1 MKRFFAG
8 LLCLLTMGAFSLS
21 LTGCTLK
28 TGIDLMQLPK
38 PNKDRQA
45 ITDELERVRSVDA
58 VEDAPYEGENRNTVQ
73 MVDLDGD
80 GVEEVVAFFR
90 APANGNTYE
99 ALVLAKDSDESYTCV
114 GRIEGTGAR
123 IGEVSYPIISEDGR
137 RCILMSMEKIG
148 DQGSHLIA
156 ADYTDGNIE
165 IMLETDYISLL
176 TVDLDS
182 NGAQDVFLITG
193 GQESR
198 RTASIYTYHA
208 EDKSLSLM
216 SESPLSSSA
225 KIISRV
231 DSGYIADNQP
241 AVFVEETVS
250 GGSGQQTDIFVYQ
263 AKEGLR
269 NLALSTENGT
279 GRGTYRVVPAD
290 ACDINGDGLTEIP
303 RAVHMVGSMAKDADA
318 VYMLDWYLYDAN
330 GDPTYVE
337 TTYRNVSQEWDFRIS
352 QDWYD
357 AVHAVKGSK
366 DGTDYTT
373 FEVYVKDGTS
383 IPLLTIY
390 YILGDENEVREQID
404 NTQGLFA
411 LDATDSGVFAAGI
424 PDEAAQSSLKL
435 TEDQVR
441 ERFSLIATDWSEPQ
455 S

>member
-8 LLCLLTMGAFSLS
+8 LLCLLTMGTCSLS

-114 GRIEGTGAR
+114 GRIPGTGAR
-123 IGEVSYPIISEDGR
+123 IGKVSYPIISSDGR
-137 RCILMSMEKIG
+137 RCILMSMDKTG

-156 ADYTDGNIE
+156 ADYTGEGIDV
-165 IMLETDYISLL
+165 MLETDYISLL
-176 TVDLDS
+176 TTDLDS
-182 NGAQDVFLITG
+182 DGAQDIFLITG
-193 GQESR
+193 GQENR
-198 RTASIYTYHA
+198 RTASIYTYH
-208 EDKSLSLM
+208 EGEESLSLM

-231 DSGYIADNQP
+231 DSGYIADKQP

-263 AKEGLR
+263 AEEGLR
-269 NLALSTENGT
+269 NLALSTESGT

-303 RAVHMVGSMAKDADA
+303 RAVHMVGSMAKDTDA

-330 GDPTYVE
+330 GDPAYVE

-390 YILGDENEVREQID
+390 YILGAESEVREQID
-404 NTQGLFA
+404 NTPGLFA
-411 LDATDSGVFAAGI
+411 LEASDSGVFAAQI

-441 ERFSLIATDWSEPQ
+441 ERFSLIATDWSAPQ

>member
-8 LLCLLTMGAFSLS
+8 LLCLLTMGACS
-21 LTGCTLK
+21 LTLSGCTLK
-28 TGIDLMQLPK
+28 TGVDLMQLPK

-45 ITDELERVRSVDA
+45 ISDELERVHSTDA

-99 ALVLAKDSDESYTCV
+99 AVVLSKQSDESYTCV
-114 GRIEGTGAR
+114 GRIQGTGVR
-123 IGEVSYPIISEDGR
+123 IGQVSYPVVTEDGQ
-137 RCILMSMEKIG
+137 RCILMSMDKTG

-156 ADYTDGNIE
+156 ANYSDSGIE
-165 IMLETDYISLL
+165 VMLETDYISML
-176 TVDLDS
+176 TIDLDS
-182 NGAQDVFLITG
+182 AGSQNVFLIS
-193 GQESR
+193 GQENR
-198 RTASIYTYHA
+198 RTATIYSYDE
-208 EDKSLSLM
+208 EDRDLTLM
-216 SESPLSSSA
+216 SESPLSASA

-250 GGSGQQTDIFVYQ
+250 GGSGQQTDLFVYQ
-263 AKEGLR
+263 PEEGLR

-279 GRGTYRVVPAD
+279 GRGTYRVVPAN

-303 RAVHMVGSMAKDADA
+303 RAVHMVGSMSDGSDA
-318 VYMLDWYLYDAN
+318 VYMLDWYLYDAD

-357 AVHAVKGSK
+357 AVHAVKGSQ

-373 FEVYVKDGTS
+373 FEVYAADGKS

-390 YILGDENEVREQID
+390 YILGDESEINARVEASDE
-404 NTQGLFA
+404 LFA
-411 LDATDSGVFAAGI
+411 LDATDSGVFVAQI
-424 PDEAAQSSLKL
+424 PAEANSSSLKL
-435 TEDQVR
+435 TEDQVH
-441 ERFSLIATDWSEPQ
+441 ERFSLIAVDWSALQ
-455 S
+455 L